1 MNNEFGSGG
10 VRDVWAEL
18 PNRAPTPAAV
28 SELLPASVVGRFWF
42 TALRS
47 LLLLA
52 DNGVAVELE
61 LTVVVVSEGAPVV
74 EVVIEGERSEES
86 ETATVSEPDEDEP
99 DTLASEEFPLLLL
112 VVFSVL
118 FGDRLAGLVAVRLV
132 EERWYSCICT
142 RWIRSDSDCR
152 DWMEEAHL
160 ASKAWTSPKR

>member
-1 MNNEFGSGG
+1 M
-10 VRDVWAEL
+10 RDVWAEL
-18 PNRAPTPAAV
+18 PKRAPTPAAI
-28 SELLPASVVGRFWF
+28 SELLPAASALGRFWL

-47 LLLLA
+47 LLLA
-52 DNGVAVELE
+52 DNGVTVAELE
-61 LTVVVVSEGAPVV
+61 LTVVVVSEGGAPVV